1 VSDAGTPSV
10 SDPGVEVVRA
20 AIEAGID
27 VVAVAGPSAVAAA
40 VSIAGARGDGFRFIG
55 FLPRGEAAIEQ
66 VLVRH
71 AADVLVAFESP
82 NRLAATLG
90 VLARTQPERTMA
102 ACRELTKLHEQVA
115 RGTASD
121 LLETFAGGVR
131 GELVLVLDPIDGA
144 PDAATVDALALAR
157 DMVEAGVRSKDAT
170 RIAARHAGGRAR
182 ELYDLL
188 LAERDV

>member
-1 VSDAGTPSV
+1 
-10 SDPGVEVVRA
+10 
-20 AIEAGID
+20 
-27 VVAVAGPSAVAAA
+27 
-40 VSIAGARGDGFRFIG
+40 
-55 FLPRGEAAIEQ
+55 
-66 VLVRH
+66 VRH